1 MNSTRQSSSDVS
13 NTRTPNAG
21 EATLASVA
29 ENEDRPS
36 HRQSLWRRFRRHKL
50 ALIGLV
56 ILLVLAIVSAGAP
69 VLVSETPYAIDLQAL
84 EEPPNSTYW
93 LGTDDAGRSVLS
105 RLLHAGRV
113 SLTVG
118 VAVVAIAL
126 IIGMSIGATA
136 GYFGGW
142 VDSVLM
148 RFVDVVLAFPPILIV
163 ITIVS
168 ILGPSVVNLILV
180 MGLLGWPPIS
190 RLLRAEFLTLRE
202 RDFTMAARAVGVP
215 GTRIVLR
222 HLLPNAMAP
231 IIVAATFGV
240 ATAILLEAGLSFLG
254 LGVQRPTPSWGNMLA
269 AAQSMTVLDRMPW
282 LWVPPGT
289 MIALAVLA
297 INFIGDGLRDALD
310 PHMAQR

>member
-1 MNSTRQSSSDVS
+1 VAAGQSRLISADKLSKNENPRQ
-13 NTRTPNAG
+13 RA
-21 EATLASVA
+21 
-29 ENEDRPS
+29 
-36 HRQSLWRRFRRHKL
+36 SLWRRFRRHRL
-50 ALIGLV
+50 AFVGLI
-56 ILLVLAIVSAGAP
+56 ILSTLAILSIAAP
-69 VLVSETPYAIDLQAL
+69 VFVPHTPYAIDLQAV
-84 EEPPNSTYW
+84 EQGPSGEHW
-93 LGTDDAGRSVLS
+93 MGTDDAGRDVLS
-105 RLLHAGRV
+105 RLLHAGRI

-118 VAVVAIAL
+118 VVVVAIAL
-126 IIGMSIGATA
+126 FIGMSLGATA

-142 VDSVLM
+142 ADSVLM

-168 ILGPSVVNLILV
+168 ILGPSLFNLIFV
-180 MGLLGWPPIS
+180 MGLLSWPPIA
-190 RLLRAEFLTLRE
+190 RLLRAEFLSLRE

-215 GTRIVLR
+215 GSRIVLR

-282 LWVPPGT
+282 LWVPPGM

-297 INFIGDGLRDALD
+297 INFLGDGLRDALD
-310 PHMAQR
+310 PRMTHR

>member
-1 MNSTRQSSSDVS
+1 VKVSRQSLSGGIKV
-13 NTRTPNAG
+13 
-21 EATLASVA
+21 ATASQSGTVLANQLNKN
-29 ENEDRPS
+29 ENLRARP
-36 HRQSLWRRFRRHKL
+36 SLWRRFRRHRL
-50 ALIGLV
+50 ALVGLV
-56 ILLVLAIVSAGAP
+56 ILSVLAILSIAAP
-69 VLVSETPYAIDLQAL
+69 LFVPHTPYAIDLQAV
-84 EEPPNSTYW
+84 EQGPSSAHW
-93 LGTDDAGRSVLS
+93 MGTDDAGRDVLS
-105 RLLHAGRV
+105 RLLHAGRI

-118 VAVVAIAL
+118 VVVVAIAL
-126 IIGMSIGATA
+126 FIGMSLGAAA

-168 ILGPSVVNLILV
+168 ILGPSLFNLIFV
-180 MGLLGWPPIS
+180 MGLLSWPPIA
-190 RLLRAEFLTLRE
+190 RLLRAEFLSLRE

-215 GTRIVLR
+215 GARIVLR

-282 LWVPPGT
+282 LWVPPGM

-297 INFIGDGLRDALD
+297 INFLGDGLRDALD
-310 PHMAQR
+310 PRMTHR

>member
-1 MNSTRQSSSDVS
+1 VATASRSGSVLADQLNKNQNPRTR
-13 NTRTPNAG
+13 A
-21 EATLASVA
+21 
-29 ENEDRPS
+29 
-36 HRQSLWRRFRRHKL
+36 SLWRRFRRHRL
-50 ALIGLV
+50 ALAGLI
-56 ILLVLAIVSAGAP
+56 ILTSLAVLSIAAP
-69 VLVSETPYAIDLQAL
+69 VFVPHTPYAIDLQAV
-84 EEPPNSTYW
+84 EQGPSSDHW
-93 LGTDDAGRSVLS
+93 VGTDDAGRDVLS
-105 RLLHAGRV
+105 RLLHAGRI

-118 VAVVAIAL
+118 VVVVAIAL
-126 IIGMSIGATA
+126 FIGMSLGANA

-142 VDSVLM
+142 ADSVLM

-168 ILGPSVVNLILV
+168 ILGPSLFNLIFV
-180 MGLLGWPPIS
+180 MGLLSWPPIA
-190 RLLRAEFLTLRE
+190 RLLRAEFLSLRE

-215 GTRIVLR
+215 GSRIVLR

-282 LWVPPGT
+282 LWVPPGM

-297 INFIGDGLRDALD
+297 INFLGDGLRDALD
-310 PHMAQR
+310 PRMTHR

>member
-1 MNSTRQSSSDVS
+1 VATASRSGSVLADQLNKNQNPRTR
-13 NTRTPNAG
+13 A
-21 EATLASVA
+21 
-29 ENEDRPS
+29 
-36 HRQSLWRRFRRHKL
+36 SLWRRFRRHRL
-50 ALIGLV
+50 ALAGLI
-56 ILLVLAIVSAGAP
+56 ILTSLAVLSIAAP
-69 VLVSETPYAIDLQAL
+69 VFVPHTPYAIDLQAV
-84 EEPPNSTYW
+84 EQGPSSDHW
-93 LGTDDAGRSVLS
+93 VGTDDAGRDVLS
-105 RLLHAGRV
+105 RLLHAGRI

-118 VAVVAIAL
+118 VVVVAIAL
-126 IIGMSIGATA
+126 FIGMSLGATA

-142 VDSVLM
+142 ADSVLM

-168 ILGPSVVNLILV
+168 ILGPSLFNLIFV
-180 MGLLGWPPIS
+180 MGLLSWPPIA
-190 RLLRAEFLTLRE
+190 RLLRAEFLSLRE

-215 GTRIVLR
+215 GSRIVLR

-282 LWVPPGT
+282 LWVPPGM

-297 INFIGDGLRDALD
+297 INFLGDGLRDALD
-310 PHMAQR
+310 PRMTHR